1 MKVKTVLINWHDKLP
16 IFSVDF
22 DHNHSESRGGWRFAT
37 GGGDNNVRVWK
48 LRSGSERE
56 ADPQQ
61 PMVEFLASLNRHTAP
76 VNVVRFSPCSSRLAS
91 AGDDGVVI
99 VWRQILGSEEG
110 NVQSKKVAV
119 SGNLVTDGD
128 DHFVEPETWRPMALL
143 RGSLADICDLAWSPD
158 GQFLVSASVDNTARI
173 WDVADARCIQVLV
186 DHSHYVQGV
195 AWDPLGE
202 FIATQS
208 SDRSLRM
215 YKWIGPRDSRDIKSG
230 TDVVALAAS
239 HYTMSVPVAEP
250 NRPAHDSE
258 TSDADESKM
267 DIEDAAP
274 THRSQRLFHDDNLA
288 SFFRRPS
295 ISPDGRLLATAAGV
309 QRSRTLRNTCYVW
322 PRDGLAGPP
331 ALNLAGHQKP
341 VVATRWAPCQFEAI
355 AGVSD
360 ASAGWLEPPTDD
372 TKRATRMMLAV
383 GSQGAVALY
392 DTSVAARA
400 VGLVG
405 GLHYAA
411 ITDLA
416 WTRDGSHLV
425 IASLD
430 GFASVAS
437 LDQPSP
443 ALALEKRAAEISSDV
458 LGSVGSSI
466 EHGGIQPDHPPP
478 EALQTTARPEPGT
491 KGKKRLA
498 PTFVGAL

>member
-22 DHNHSESRGGWRFAT
+22 DHNYTDSKGGGWRFAT
-37 GGGDNNVRVWK
+37 GGGDNNVRIWR
-48 LRSGSERE
+48 LRTPRERE
-56 ADPQQ
+56 ADPHQ

-99 VWRQILGSEEG
+99 IWRQVEGSEEDSAQG
-110 NVQSKKVAV
+110 KRVAAVSV
-119 SGNLVTDGD
+119 SGNLIGDSD
-128 DHFVEPETWRPMALL
+128 DHFIEPETWRPMALL

-158 GQFLVSASVDNTARI
+158 GRFLVSASVDNTARI
-173 WDVADARCIQVLV
+173 WDVADARCVQVLV

-208 SDRSLRM
+208 SDRSLRV
-215 YKWIGPRDSRDIKSG
+215 YKWIGPKTPRDIKPG
-230 TDVVALAAS
+230 MDVVALGAS
-239 HYTMSVPVAEP
+239 HYTMSVPVAEQSAAAE
-250 NRPAHDSE
+250 NDSG
-258 TSDADESKM
+258 SDAEGSKM
-267 DIEDAAP
+267 DVEDSTAP

-309 QRSRTLRNTCYVW
+309 QRSRASRNTCYVW

-331 ALNLAGHQKP
+331 VLSLSGHQKP
-341 VVATRWAPCQFEAI
+341 VVATRWAPCEFEALAA
-355 AGVSD
+355 AGD
-360 ASAGWLEPPTDD
+360 AQTGWLAPPSDCEKST
-372 TKRATRMMLAV
+372 TRMMLAV

-392 DTSVAARA
+392 DTSVAGRA

-416 WTRDGSHLV
+416 WTGDGSHLV

-430 GFASVAS
+430 GFASVAT
-437 LDQPSP
+437 LDQPST
-443 ALALEKRAAEISSDV
+443 ALGVKRCVAKNISETADARSGAKQDCV
-458 LGSVGSSI
+458 QSG
-466 EHGGIQPDHPPP
+466 HPPP
-478 EALQTTARPEPGT
+478 TEAQPAET

-498 PTFVGAL
+498 PTFVGTI